1 MRKLVIATGNV
12 GKAQEFR
19 GILEKYDVEILTL
32 KDFPEIGEIEET
44 GTTFAENAAL
54 KATTVAKILNQ
65 TVLADDSGLIVDALD
80 GAPGV
85 YSARYAGEAHN
96 DAKNNEK
103 LLRELGDTPDEKRTA
118 RFHCTLALATPDG
131 EVDYYEGDC
140 QGKIAQALSG
150 KNGFG
155 YDPLFFLPE
164 RGVTM
169 ANLTPAE
176 KNQISHRANA
186 IKNLGAN
193 IEKVLEK
200 IDKK

>member
-1 MRKLVIATGNV
+1 MRKLVIATANV

-54 KATTVAKILNQ
+54 KATEVAKILNQ
-65 TVLADDSGLIVDALD
+65 TVLADDSGLIVDALG

-103 LLRELGDTPDEKRTA
+103 LLHELSGVKDVERTA

-131 EVDYYEGDC
+131 TVDYYEGDC
-140 QGKIAQALSG
+140 EGRIAHELSG
-150 KNGFG
+150 ENGFG

-186 IKNLGAN
+186 IKNLGEN